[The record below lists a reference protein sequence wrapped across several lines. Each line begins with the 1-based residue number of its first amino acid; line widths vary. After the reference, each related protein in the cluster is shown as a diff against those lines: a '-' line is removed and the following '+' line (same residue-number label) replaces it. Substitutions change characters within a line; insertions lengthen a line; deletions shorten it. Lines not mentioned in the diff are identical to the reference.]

1 MGTIREWKIGMEHG
15 KIGIGLDELTPC
27 LRRLSDGAVVK
38 TKSYRLKKLP
48 QDVDV
53 SEWEF
58 DWRGL
63 FAGGYEIY
71 SIKAE
76 DDPRTQGMIALEDR
90 PDALSVFVQDVESAP
105 WNSKHNPKY
114 AKKEYAGVGAHLF
127 ALACLVSAKRGY
139 GGYVSM
145 VAKTNLVQY
154 YHEKLGAKQ
163 IGRSS
168 TMFLDEMAARKL
180 LVMYYGNH

>member
-1 MGTIREWKIGMEHG
+1 MEHG
-15 KIGIGLDELTPC
+15 KISIELDELTPC
-27 LRRLSDGAVVK
+27 LRRLSDGAVVD

-48 QDVDV
+48 QGVDF

-58 DWRGL
+58 DWPGL
-63 FAGGYEIY
+63 FDGGYEIY

-76 DDPRTQGMIALEDR
+76 GDPRIQGLIALKDQ
-90 PDALSVFVQDVESAP
+90 PDGLSMFVQDVESAP

-127 ALACLVSAKRGY
+127 ALACLLSVKKGY

-154 YHEKLGAKQ
+154 YQEKLGAKQ

-168 TMFLDEMAARKL
+168 TMIIDEVSARKL